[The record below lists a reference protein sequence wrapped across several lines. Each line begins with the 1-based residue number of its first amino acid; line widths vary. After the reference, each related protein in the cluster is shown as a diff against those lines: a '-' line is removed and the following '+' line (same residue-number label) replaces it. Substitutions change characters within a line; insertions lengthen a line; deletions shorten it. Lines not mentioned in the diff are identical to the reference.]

1 MKKLPIGIQSFED
14 LRSNDYLYVD
24 KTEDIYRL
32 VTSSKVVFL
41 SRPRRFGK
49 SLLVSTLEELYT
61 SNQSLFEGLYIYD
74 KWDWTRRYPV
84 IRIDWT
90 SIKHDSKEEMER
102 DMSDYLQSIATVN
115 DIILTRQFAS
125 GRFAELIES
134 LHRKDGNKVVVL
146 IDEYDKPILDAI
158 GKPEAAEIR
167 AFLQGF
173 YVILKGADDHLK
185 FVFMTGVT
193 KVAKVSIFSALNSLK
208 DITLDDKY
216 ASICGY
222 TQEELER
229 NFAEYIDETASHLEI
244 TRENLLYYICKWYDG
259 YTWDGKTSVYNP
271 FSTLM
276 FFDNQDFSNYWF
288 DTGTPTFLI
297 NRLKKHGLAKT
308 VLEPIVAGQTAFN
321 SYDPDELEDIPLLFQ
336 TGYLTIKNKQRVGR
350 SSQYT
355 LEVPNMEVKESL
367 MEYLLSAYTNYP
379 LSKMSALGQQML
391 QQILDFDA
399 KCFTNNMR
407 IMFAD
412 VPYTLKP
419 SKAKNPAKAEAKNL
433 ANEALYH
440 IIFQLWMTMLGFNIQ
455 SERMTNRGRIDAV
468 LQQEGVAI
476 VVELKYHATTKLD
489 TLLNQAIAQIRENRY
504 YEPFLDRKIILLG
517 IAFSGKDVGCR
528 IESLKELSELKN
540 EKS

>member
-1 MKKLPIGIQSFED
+1 MKNLPIGIQSFED

-61 SNQSLFEGLYIYD
+61 GSQHLFEGLYIYD
-74 KWDWTRRYPV
+74 KWDWTQRYPV

-90 SIKHDSKEEMER
+90 TIKHDSKEEMER
-102 DMSDYLQSIATVN
+102 SMSTFLK
-115 DIILTRQFAS
+115 RQAKLEKIKLVSEYAS
-125 GRFAELIES
+125 DCFVELIES
-134 LHRKDGNKVVVL
+134 LHCKKNNKVVVL

-173 YVILKGADDHLK
+173 YVVLKGADDHLK

-208 DITLDDKY
+208 DITLSDKY

-276 FFDNQDFSNYWF
+276 FFDNQEFSNYWF

-308 VLEPIVAGQTAFN
+308 VLEPIVAGQNAFN
-321 SYDPDELEDIPLLFQ
+321 SYDPDALGDIPLLFQ
-336 TGYLTIKNKQRVGR
+336 TGYLTIKSQRRVGVEPE
-350 SSQYT
+350 YT
-355 LEVPNMEVKESL
+355 LEVPNLEVKESL
-367 MEYLLSAYTNYP
+367 MEHLLSAYIQYP
-379 LSKMSALGQQML
+379 VDQLGVLGKAML
-391 QQILDFDA
+391 KQILAFDA
-399 KCFTNNMR
+399 EGFTNNMR
-407 IMFAD
+407 KMFAD

-476 VVELKYHATTKLD
+476 VTELKYHATTKTD
-489 TLLNQAIAQIRENRY
+489 ILLNQAIAQIREKRY
-504 YEPFLDRKIILLG
+504 YEPFLDRKVILLG
-517 IAFSGKDVGCR
+517 IAFSGKEVGCR
-528 IESLKELSELKN
+528 IEQLTEPGFSQD
-540 EKS
+540 